1 MSESTIA
8 ITPENFQQVIL
19 EQSKNKLILVDFW
32 AEQMPESVEL
42 RDKLA
47 ARVAGAENF
56 MVLATVDCL
65 QQQAIA
71 QQFGIQ
77 SLPTAVIVKD
87 GQPIDGISGP
97 QTEQA
102 IDQFLAKYLPKAE
115 DTLLA
120 KGLELLEA
128 NQANDALSPIQQ
140 AYGLDSER
148 ADIKLALADVY
159 LQLGKV
165 EGAQALLQ
173 SIKMVDQDSY
183 YQALIAKLELAQ
195 EASNSPE
202 IQALEQQLVNDQDNV
217 DLSRQLAVQYNQV
230 HRHEEALAL
239 LYKLLLKD
247 GGDNESKKLL
257 LDMLTALP
265 DGDKL
270 TTLYRRKLFSLMY

>member
-1 MSESTIA
+1 MSENIIT

-19 EQSKNKLILVDFW
+19 EQSKSKLILVDFW

-56 MVLATVDCL
+56 MVLATVDCM

-71 QQFGIQ
+71 QQFGVQ
-77 SLPTAVIVKD
+77 SLPTVVIVKD
-87 GQPIDGISGP
+87 GQPIDGMTGP

-102 IDQFLAKYLPKAE
+102 IDEFLAKYLPKAE

-128 NQANDALSPIQQ
+128 EQANDALSPIQQ
-140 AYGLDSER
+140 AHGIDSER

-165 EGAQALLQ
+165 EDAQALLK

-202 IQALEQQLVNDQDNV
+202 IQALEQQLANDQDNV

-230 HRHEEALAL
+230 NRQEEALAL

-247 GGDNESKKLL
+247 GGDNDSKKLL

-270 TTLYRRKLFSLMY
+270 ATLYRRKLFSLMY